1 MKTRKNRVGR
11 PSVPDE
17 VRHRKIGFSIS
28 KKLEDEAKAKAQDM
42 EVSFSSFVSMAL
54 KAELDRRKVT
64 DRAPAPAPMVMPK
77 RPGNHA
83 ETPSK
88 VIELP
93 YYGTIA
99 AGKPGGPLDV
109 DDETMQAPLPATGT
123 YKPSTH
129 YILRVNGKSM
139 EPEYRHGSHIVC
151 RKLRNGEYAQKGQDV
166 IASDGSGATFKRL
179 LYAKDGP
186 PVPGTPRKVKPRLT
200 SINPKFPEVT
210 PVSDSPIVAV
220 VVAKF

>member
-1 MKTRKNRVGR
+1 MKTPKKRVGR

-17 VRHRKIGFSIS
+17 ARHRKIGFSIS

-42 EVSFSSFVSMAL
+42 EISFSSFVSMAL
-54 KAELDRRKVT
+54 KAELDRMKAGSRAA
-64 DRAPAPAPMVMPK
+64 APALVVAAK
-77 RPGNHA
+77 RLTTRAATPGN
-83 ETPSK
+83 

-109 DDETMQAPLPATGT
+109 DDGTMSAPLPKSGT
-123 YKPSTH
+123 YKPTTH
-129 YILRVNGKSM
+129 YVLRVNGKSM
-139 EPEYRHGSHIVC
+139 EPEYPHGSHIVC

-179 LYAKDGP
+179 VYAKDGP
-186 PVPGTPRKVKPRLT
+186 RTPGAPRKVKPRLA

-210 PVSDSPIVAV
+210 PVADTPIIAI

>member
-1 MKTRKNRVGR
+1 MKTQKNRVGR

-17 VRHRKIGFSIS
+17 ARHRKIGFSIS
-28 KKLEDEAKAKAQDM
+28 KKLEDEAKAKAQ
-42 EVSFSSFVSMAL
+42 ELEISFSSFVSMAL
-54 KAELDRRKVT
+54 RAELDRRKAT
-64 DRAPAPAPMVMPK
+64 DRRPAPAPVVVAK
-77 RPGNHA
+77 RPVTRA
-83 ETPSK
+83 ATPAN

-93 YYGTIA
+93 YFGTIA

-109 DDETMQAPLPATGT
+109 ADGTIQAPLPKSGT
-123 YKPSTH
+123 YKPTTH
-129 YILRVNGKSM
+129 YVLRVNGKSM
-139 EPEYRHGSHIVC
+139 EPEYPHGSHIVC

-186 PVPGTPRKVKPRLT
+186 PVPGTPRKVKPRLA

-210 PVSDSPIVAV
+210 PVSDTPIVAV
-220 VVAKF
+220 VITKF